1 MRTFQVLL
9 FFIGL
14 SLDGFVLMMNK
25 GATVRNLSVRRGLLY
40 ALIFAC
46 IGAAAVALG
55 YVFSLLFVGD
65 MGQKLRVELGC
76 LLLFAIGMYMIMHAW
91 HYRRQEERLDK
102 DFGVR
107 QCVHLALFSS
117 IDLLFLAVAFSLF
130 SISFVKGVCMA
141 FVVSFVT
148 IVVALYIGYT
158 RGSAYT
164 RVVGM
169 SGGALM
175 ICLALYLQA
184 VYVFLK

>member
-1 MRTFQVLL
+1 M
-9 FFIGL
+9 
-14 SLDGFVLMMNK
+14 
-25 GATVRNLSVRRGLLY
+25 
-40 ALIFAC
+40 
-46 IGAAAVALG
+46 
-55 YVFSLLFVGD
+55 
-65 MGQKLRVELGC
+65 ELGC
-76 LLLFAIGMYMIMHAW
+76 LILLAIGMYLMMHAW
-91 HYRRQEERLDK
+91 HYTRQEERLDK
-102 DFGVR
+102 DFDLR
-107 QCVHLALFSS
+107 QCFHLALFSS

-130 SISFVKGVCMA
+130 GISFVTGVCLA

-175 ICLALYLQA
+175 VCLALYLQV